1 MRYTTPFRTFF
12 LGLALAAL
20 VHLPQVGKSAETINM
35 LALDTT
41 SGGMKNV
48 GDRLH
53 YGIKFAVEEI
63 NAKGGLLGSQI
74 KVFYDDS
81 QLKPDVASRKVL
93 RYVAEENVKFIM
105 SGTGTHISKAMTQVA
120 EKEKIIMLNYGAVG
134 DELTGR
140 DFSRYHFRSVLSAA
154 QQSGALAAYFANTPY
169 NKYYILCQDYAAGYA
184 QANAFKSA
192 MSRFRPGWELVGE
205 GYHPV
210 GTKDLG
216 PYITKV
222 NASGAEVLISGNWG
236 IDLLTL
242 IKQGAGL
249 GLKAKIGS
257 YFLADPTLLATLGDA
272 AVGHIA
278 ADIYMLT
285 EDTLENRD
293 FIKRWR
299 ERKMDPEYPYP
310 AHQIGKSYLAFM
322 FLAEAIRKAKSVD
335 AEEVIKAWEGLEM
348 KSIVGPLVMRACDHQ
363 VITPISVAEV
373 RKGPG
378 EYYQF
383 PFVGK
388 PTVIAPEK
396 GAVPPGETGNPRCK

>member
-1 MRYTTPFRTFF
+1 MT
-12 LGLALAAL
+12 
-20 VHLPQVGKSAETINM
+20 
-35 LALDTT
+35 
-41 SGGMKNV
+41 
-48 GDRLH
+48 
-53 YGIKFAVEEI
+53 
-63 NAKGGLLGSQI
+63 
-74 KVFYDDS
+74 
-81 QLKPDVASRKVL
+81 
-93 RYVAEENVKFIM
+93 EENVKFIM

-134 DELTGR
+134 DELTGKE
-140 DFSRYHFRSVLSAA
+140 FSRYHFRAVLSAA
-154 QQSGALAAYFANTPY
+154 QQSGALAAYFAGTSY

-184 QANAFKSA
+184 QASAFKSA
-192 MSRFRPGWELVGE
+192 MSRFRPAWELVGE
-205 GYHPV
+205 GYHPI

-236 IDLLTL
+236 IELLNL
-242 IKQGAGL
+242 LKQGAAL
-249 GLKAKIGS
+249 GLKPKVGS

-272 AVGHIA
+272 GIGHIA

-285 EDTLENRD
+285 EDTTENKD

-299 ERKMDPEYPYP
+299 DRKMDPEYSYP
-310 AHQIGKSYLAFM
+310 AHQIGKSYLSFM
-322 FLAEAIRKAKSVD
+322 FLADAIKKAKSVQ
-335 AEEVIKAWEGLEM
+335 AEDVIKAWEGMET

-373 RKGPG
+373 LPGPG

-388 PTVIAPEK
+388 PTVIPPDK
-396 GAVPPGETGNPRCK
+396 GAVPAGETGNPRCKYTQ